1 MSSISQPFRKEIDIK
16 FGYLPVF
23 IISTSSSRVFE
34 IVADT
39 LSALGKPETKNAK
52 VTQQQYKQ
60 QLNRTVSAS
69 ELPHMDW
76 LLINTRLK
84 GRTGFPF

>member
-23 IISTSSSRVFE
+23 RISASSRVFK
-34 IVADT
+34 IVAGM
-39 LSALGKPETKNAK
+39 LSALGNPETKNAK

-60 QLNRTVSAS
+60 QLNRPLSAS

-76 LLINTRLK
+76 LLLIAGLK
-84 GRTGFPF
+84 GRTWFPL